1 MDKEPS
7 PQNEPDLNAVKAFI
21 LEHVRKHYAQSG
33 EDLLL
38 SNVGWALNNER
49 PDLRPHLGRQPVG
62 HFIRREMA
70 DQLDAPPNPSNPT
83 APYVYLKGQQTKPQ
97 TLTPAQATTTVTK
110 VAVKRRKY
118 AHAVFLAFT
127 RPIMSGFKRH
137 LVLTG
142 TLHFR
147 DVADSDEA
155 PADSRPIDASLI
167 VTPAAGQPKAEGQ
180 ESLDQCIDRWL
191 HQHNLPLELLLEQP
205 STTRSAA
212 KGRSLWDIFLAALS
226 EPERKRIQL
235 PLDIVVKLQNTPK

>member
-1 MDKEPS
+1 MEKKPS

-38 SNVGWALNNER
+38 SNVGWALSNER
-49 PDLRPHLGRQPVG
+49 PDLRPHLGRRPVG
-62 HFIRREMA
+62 HFIRHEMT

-83 APYVYLKGQQTKPQ
+83 AAYVYLKGQQTKPQ
-97 TLTPAQATTTVTK
+97 TLTPTQVTTTVTE
-110 VAVKRRKY
+110 VSVKRRKY

-127 RPIMSGFKRH
+127 RPIMSGFKRY

-147 DVADSDEA
+147 DVAAGEEA
-155 PADSRPIDASLI
+155 PAGSRPIDTSLI
-167 VTPAAGQPKAEGQ
+167 VTPSAGQPKAEVQ
-180 ESLDQCIDRWL
+180 EWLDQRIDQWL
-191 HQHNLPLELLLEQP
+191 HQHKLPLELVVEQP
-205 STTRSAA
+205 GTTRSAA

>member
-1 MDKEPS
+1 MEKEPT

-21 LEHVRKHYAQSG
+21 FEHVRKHYAQSD
-33 EDLLL
+33 EELLL

-49 PDLRPHLGRQPVG
+49 PDLRQHLGRQPVG
-62 HFIRREMA
+62 HFIRHEMS

-97 TLTPAQATTTVTK
+97 TLTPAQVTTTVAQ
-110 VAVKRRKY
+110 VPVKRRKY

-127 RPIMSGFKRH
+127 RPIMSGFKRY

-147 DVADSDEA
+147 DVAAGGEA
-155 PADSRPIDASLI
+155 LADGRPIDTSLI
-167 VTPAAGQPKAEGQ
+167 VTTAAGQPKTEGQ
-180 ESLDQCIDRWL
+180 ESLDRRIDQWL
-191 HQHNLPLELLLEQP
+191 HQHDLPLELVLEQP
-205 STTRSAA
+205 RTARSAA
-212 KGRSLWDIFLAALS
+212 KEQSLWNILLAALS